1 MKILIRGAGDLAT
14 GIAARLYRC
23 GHEILMTETEEPL
36 TVRRTVAFSRAVYEG
51 RAQVE
56 DMEAVLA
63 GNLEEA
69 GQILSEGNI
78 PVLVDERAAVRESFR
93 PDVLIDA
100 IIAKKNLGTRIT
112 DAPLVIGTGPGFTAG
127 VDCHCVVETK
137 RGHTLGRLIWEGTAI
152 PNTGVPGN
160 VGGYTIERL
169 LRAAGDGRMEPT
181 VSIGSRV
188 EKGQI
193 AAYTG
198 GVPVFAAMS
207 GIVRGMLQE
216 GAMVK
221 KGMKIGDI
229 DARCELSHCY
239 TISDKALAVGG
250 AALEAVELYG
260 RMKGKYGLVIL
271 AAGRGLRFGGDKL
284 SCLVHDKPVYQYM
297 LEKAAAFSGM
307 EKMIVTGNENI
318 MEAARQM
325 GVTPVENREPE
336 QGISWSLKLGLRAML
351 KEKPELE
358 GVLFCVCDQPGLQAA
373 TIQKIWNRAAVR
385 RGRIICAGHEGR
397 PGNPVLWPRAFF
409 PELMALEGDVG
420 GRAVMARHPDR
431 IDIVESRE
439 TELRDIDR
447 KEDMEEVWERRW
459 GI

>member
-23 GHEILMTETEEPL
+23 GHEILMTEIKEPL

-51 RAQVE
+51 HARVE

-63 GNLEEA
+63 GDLEEA
-69 GQILSEGNI
+69 RQILTRGDI
-78 PVLVDERAAVRESFR
+78 PVMVDERAGVRETFC

-100 IIAKKNLGTRIT
+100 IIAKKNTGTKIT
-112 DAPLVIGTGPGFTAG
+112 DAPFVIGAGPGFTAG
-127 VDCHCVVETK
+127 KDCHCVIETK

-169 LRAAGDGRMEPT
+169 LRAAGEGRIRPM
-181 VSIGSRV
+181 VSIGSQV

-193 AAYTG
+193 VAYTG
-198 GVPVFAAMS
+198 GVPVYAAMS

-216 GAMVK
+216 GAEVK

-229 DARCELSHCY
+229 DARCETAHCY
-239 TISDKALAVGG
+239 TISDKALAIGG

-260 RMKGKYGLVIL
+260 RIKGKYGLVIL
-271 AAGRGLRFGGDKL
+271 AAGRGERFGGDKL
-284 SCLVHDKPVYQYM
+284 SSQIHGRPVYQYT
-297 LEKAAAFSGM
+297 LDLARSFPGV
-307 EKMIVTGNENI
+307 EKMIVTGNERI
-318 MEAARQM
+318 AQAALEA
-325 GVTPVENREPE
+325 GVTPVENREPDR
-336 QGISWSLKLGLRAML
+336 GISWSLKLGLKAMRE
-351 KEKPELE
+351 KKPEVE
-358 GVLFCVCDQPGLQAA
+358 GILFCVCDQPGLRAA
-373 TIQKIWNRAAVR
+373 TIQKIWNRAAVKR
-385 RGRIICAGHEGR
+385 EKIICAGHEGR
-397 PGNPVLWPRAFF
+397 SGNPVLWPGKYF
-409 PELMALEGDVG
+409 PELMELEGDVG
-420 GRAVMARHPDR
+420 GRAVMARHPDQVE
-431 IDIVESRE
+431 IVESRD

-447 KEDMEEVWERRW
+447 KEDLEEIWERRW